1 MRLTASPQPIACG
14 GPDMVTQV
22 TSAPKPVQTAV
33 KPADSSASTS
43 ASPSRFG
50 ALLARTDSAVKL
62 NVGLILLLAGWV
74 TGELIIEGTAYT
86 LVAIVPAI
94 PFFAAAAY
102 NASRGESA
110 APWLRASGVMCALL
124 GLLCAVSF
132 VDSLVMTPV
141 DVTCAITSA
150 LFGGVFVF
158 GACYQLLRGARGS

>member
-1 MRLTASPQPIACG
+1 
-14 GPDMVTQV
+14 MVTQV
-22 TSAPKPVQTAV
+22 TTAPKSEQTAA
-33 KPADSSASTS
+33 KAGGSTASVS
-43 ASPSRFG
+43 WQPRLG
-50 ALLARTDSAVKL
+50 ALFARTDSAVKL

-86 LVAIVPAI
+86 LVAIVPAV

-102 NASRGESA
+102 YASRGDSA

-158 GACYQLLRGARGS
+158 GACYQLLRGVRES